1 MTGRKNEP
9 EVEVLSGGAGR
20 RRRWTAAEKV
30 AMVRETL
37 EPGISVSLVA
47 RRHGVNP
54 NQLFHWRKLYQTGS
68 LMSVA
73 AGEPV
78 VPASELAAAT
88 RKIRELERLLGIES
102 HRGPFPKCPCLPT
115 RHWVMLSNSPTPDAQ
130 QPSNNYSDL
139 LAELGFARARFS
151 LLTAALSDSH
161 RGQNDC

>member
-1 MTGRKNEP
+1 MSMTGRNER

-30 AMVRETL
+30 GMVRETL
-37 EPGISVSLVA
+37 EPGVSVSLVA

-88 RKIRELERLLGIES
+88 RKIRELERLLGRKTLENEILRAAQEVV
-102 HRGPFPKCPCLPT
+102 KK
-115 RHWVMLSNSPTPDAQ
+115 TP
-130 QPSNNYSDL
+130 SL
-139 LAELGFARARFS
+139 RRASGR
-151 LLTAALSDSH
+151 
-161 RGQNDC
+161 